1 MKLQLFK
8 FWPSQDIKQA
18 WKQYMEQAGSLNNDN
33 MNSLYIT
40 LKILQTACEQ
50 FAIRQAEKM
59 ERKNK

>member
-40 LKILQTACEQ
+40 LKILRTACEQ